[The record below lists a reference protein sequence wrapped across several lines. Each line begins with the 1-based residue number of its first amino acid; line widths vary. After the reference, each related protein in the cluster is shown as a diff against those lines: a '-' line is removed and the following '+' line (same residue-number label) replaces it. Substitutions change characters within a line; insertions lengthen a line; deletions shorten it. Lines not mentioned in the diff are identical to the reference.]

1 VFICV
6 HLWLIAFRPS
16 AGIHG
21 CILRTAIA
29 RNRPE
34 VFPTLKIFEAS
45 DSSLLIV
52 LGDVISEKVQGRV
65 ISLFRALSELR
76 DARIRN
82 LHPAYASLL
91 IDFDPRESS
100 HKELAALV
108 EKSADKLSPEAERAP
123 KIVTIP
129 VCYDPVF
136 APDLADVAK
145 YVKKSPEEVIR
156 LHSSAK
162 YRVRFLGFS
171 PGFAYLSGLPEVL
184 QVPRLDTPRK
194 HVNAGTVAIAGSQ
207 AAVYPVDSP
216 GGWRLIGRTPVRMFD
231 PVAAPPARLAPGDVV
246 KFAPIDRAKFDALS
260 AAKLGTSF
268 ETKSGAKEQR

>member
-1 VFICV
+1 MKRR
-6 HLWLIAFRPS
+6 L
-16 AGIHG
+16 
-21 CILRTAIA
+21 T
-29 RNRPE
+29 
-34 VFPTLKIFEAS
+34 TLKIVEAS
-45 DSSLLIV
+45 DSSLLVV
-52 LGDVISEKVQGRV
+52 LGDAVSEEAQARV

-91 IDFDPRESS
+91 IDFDPREST
-100 HKELAALV
+100 HKGLAKLV
-108 EKSADKLSPEAERAP
+108 EKSAHKLRPKVERAS

-145 YVKKSPEEVIR
+145 YAKKSPEEVIR

-162 YRVRFLGFS
+162 YRVCFLGFS

-194 HVNAGTVAIAGSQ
+194 HVNAGTVAIAGNQ

-216 GGWRLIGRTPVRMFD
+216 GGWRLIGRTPMRMFD
-231 PVAAPPARLAPGDVV
+231 PAATPPARLAPGDVV
-246 KFAPIDRAKFDALS
+246 KFAPIDRAKFDALC
-260 AAKLGTSF
+260 AAKFDTSF
-268 ETKSGAKEQR
+268 ETTSGAKERR

>member
-1 VFICV
+1 
-6 HLWLIAFRPS
+6 
-16 AGIHG
+16 
-21 CILRTAIA
+21 
-29 RNRPE
+29 
-34 VFPTLKIFEAS
+34 
-45 DSSLLIV
+45 LLVV
-52 LGDVISEKVQGRV
+52 LGDAISEKVQGRV

-100 HKELAALV
+100 HKELATLV
-108 EKSADKLSPEAERAP
+108 ERSAHKLRPEAKRAP

-129 VCYDPVF
+129 VCYDTAF
-136 APDLADVAK
+136 APDLTDVAK
-145 YVKKSPEEVIR
+145 YARKSPEEVIR

-162 YRVRFLGFS
+162 YRVCFLGFS

-194 HVNAGTVAIAGSQ
+194 HVHAGTVAIAGSQ

-216 GGWRLIGRTPVRMFD
+216 GGWRLIGRTPASMFD
-231 PVAAPPARLAPGDVV
+231 PKAAPPARLAPGDVV
-246 KFAPIDRAKFDALS
+246 KFAPIDRAQFDALS
-260 AAKLGTSF
+260 AAKFDTSF
-268 ETKSGAKEQR
+268 ETTSGAKEQR

>member
-1 VFICV
+1 
-6 HLWLIAFRPS
+6 
-16 AGIHG
+16 
-21 CILRTAIA
+21 
-29 RNRPE
+29 
-34 VFPTLKIFEAS
+34 
-45 DSSLLIV
+45 V
-52 LGDVISEKVQGRV
+52 LGDAISEKVQARV

-76 DARIRN
+76 DTRIHN

-108 EKSADKLSPEAERAP
+108 EKSAHKLRPQIERAQ

-129 VCYDPVF
+129 VCYDIAF

-145 YVKKSPEEVIR
+145 YAKKSPEEVIR

-162 YRVRFLGFS
+162 YRVCFLGFS
-171 PGFAYLSGLPEVL
+171 PGFAYLSGLPEAL
-184 QVPRLDTPRK
+184 QVARLDTPRM
-194 HVNAGTVAIAGSQ
+194 HVKAGTVAIAGSQ

-231 PVAAPPARLAPGDVV
+231 PAATPPARLAPGDVV
-246 KFAPIDRAKFDALS
+246 KFTPIDRAQFETMFDANF
-260 AAKLGTSF
+260 K
-268 ETKSGAKEQR
+268 KSHGAKEQR

>member
-1 VFICV
+1 VRETG
-6 HLWLIAFRPS
+6 WR
-16 AGIHG
+16 
-21 CILRTAIA
+21 
-29 RNRPE
+29 
-34 VFPTLKIFEAS
+34 FPTLKIVEAS
-45 DSSLLIV
+45 DSSLLVV
-52 LGDVISEKVQGRV
+52 LGDAISERAQARV

-100 HKELAALV
+100 HKELATLV
-108 EKSADKLSPEAERAP
+108 DNSAHELRPEAERAP

-136 APDLADVAK
+136 APDLQDIANH
-145 YVKKSPEEVIR
+145 KKRSPEEVIR

-162 YRVRFLGFS
+162 YRVCFLGFS

-216 GGWRLIGRTPVRMFD
+216 GGWRLIGRTPLRMFD
-231 PVAAPPARLAPGDVV
+231 PAATPPARLAPGDVV
-246 KFAPIDRAKFDALS
+246 KFAPIDR
-260 AAKLGTSF
+260 THF
-268 ETKSGAKEQR
+268 ETMVDANFKKSHGAKEQR